1 MTIHA
6 KNCKPNYKTFC
17 FNIFLLSEGMPPPS
31 DAPEGGRVSFL
42 FGIGRGVSYDYSCK
56 KC

>member
-17 FNIFLLSEGMPPPS
+17 FIIFLFSEGMPPLVTS
-31 DAPEGGRVSFL
+31 LKGGGSVFL
-42 FGIGRGVSYDYSCK
+42 FGIGRGVRYDYSC
-56 KC
+56 